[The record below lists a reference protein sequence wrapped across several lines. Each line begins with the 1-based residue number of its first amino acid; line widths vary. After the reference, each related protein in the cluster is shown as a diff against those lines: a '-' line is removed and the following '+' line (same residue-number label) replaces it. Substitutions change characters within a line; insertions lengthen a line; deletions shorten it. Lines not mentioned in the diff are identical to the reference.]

1 MVIAGSAEAE
11 VGSHYHTKLS
21 TMWTL
26 KYVFVKDCTV
36 QVHSESLI
44 SEGVDK
50 FLSQIFRSLSVKIN
64 LYSRLKNAQSA
75 DLRCTGWVRWS
86 EFLIFPKMVNEH
98 VVPKF
103 ECRSFAGISDRD
115 SHAWFDARY
124 YAGFNS
130 TNYVYPSPLL
140 QPRILLDEIGRS
152 LASARLVSAFAAF
165 G

>member
-1 MVIAGSAEAE
+1 MQE
-11 VGSHYHTKLS
+11 
-21 TMWTL
+21 
-26 KYVFVKDCTV
+26 
-36 QVHSESLI
+36 
-44 SEGVDK
+44 
-50 FLSQIFRSLSVKIN
+50 
-64 LYSRLKNAQSA
+64 
-75 DLRCTGWVRWS
+75 
-86 EFLIFPKMVNEH
+86 
-98 VVPKF
+98 
-103 ECRSFAGISDRD
+103 FAGISGRD